1 MKHRVKG
8 RKFSRLKGPRTALIK
23 TLVGSFIVK
32 EKMTTTEAKAK
43 ELKPM
48 IDKIITK
55 VFKMKGDESKKV
67 AIIRDLRKKMPL
79 VAVKKLSGDFT
90 DKFKGRKSGFTRI
103 TKLGMRKSDSAKMA
117 VIEFV

>member
-8 RKFSRLKGPRTALIK
+8 RKFSRLVGPRKAFIK

-32 EKMTTTEAKAK
+32 EKITTTEARAK
-43 ELKPM
+43 EIKPIIDRM
-48 IDKIITK
+48 ISK
-55 VFKMKGDESKKV
+55 VKKMKQDESKKV
-67 AIIRDLRKKMPL
+67 AVIRDLQRYMPI
-79 VAVKKLSGDFT
+79 VAAKKLSGDFVK
-90 DKFKGRKSGFTRI
+90 KFDGRNSGFTRI